1 MASMSG
7 SMTWD
12 LIANADKYVAGMNKA
27 AAATRG
33 MESRQK
39 AMTRQTKMLQSAVA
53 LVSAAAIV
61 RFGSQSVKAYRDA
74 EKAQAK
80 LAQSFAKFPKL
91 ADTTIG
97 AMRSM
102 NAELQK
108 STIYDDDVTA
118 AMQARLAMYD
128 LTGQQLRELTP
139 LVMDYASATGQ
150 DLASAGDAIG
160 KSLLGNTRALKA
172 VGISYKATGDR
183 ARDYAAIQSMLSEK
197 VGGFAESEGKTAAG
211 QAAILANAYGELQES
226 VGEALLPALQAL
238 MDVAR
243 PMLDTFNE
251 LPKPAKTAAVVIGA
265 VGTAA
270 LVATPRV
277 LMFRTAVMGAGEAG
291 ATGAVGMGKF
301 AKGLTAV
308 ATAAA
313 AVATVKW
320 GADWLRERTGNA
332 GADAERAAEALRGLY
347 SVSGLTASGFDS
359 LGVSTSNLDAM
370 LEETFNR
377 SAWTNFFNS
386 LNIMDHLGIAQ
397 DEVDEFRTWAESVD
411 AGLGVLFQSGGAS
424 ARQAE
429 AFFGSVR
436 AALAAKGATA
446 DEIAAAFPVATE
458 AMKQTASAAGGLT
471 GAMGPAAASVG
482 GLAGAAAGAS
492 VEVADLN
499 DALDLLLGTQVGAD
513 EATANLEAAFDD
525 AAKAAKE
532 NGETLDLST
541 EAGRAN
547 QAALAGVAK
556 AALSG
561 VDAWVQNGDS
571 AEAVAAKTKTARAEF
586 VAVAR
591 KMGLSKTEARALA
604 DEYGLIPGKVK
615 TTIETSG
622 LDEAVRQASVLASTL
637 AGIGSSYRPGGSTYN
652 SQVPRARASGGLIV
666 GPGTGTSDSIPAMVS
681 NGEYVVKASSVAR
694 YGVGM
699 FHALN
704 AERFAS
710 GGLVGGSSG
719 GRRRKTWDRGVRDS
733 VVSANGL
740 FDAFDMDAYAE
751 ATERVKAAT
760 EGLADARKSL
770 VSAEDD
776 VAAAR
781 RAVNQAGSPE
791 EQARAEQQ
799 LAEALR
805 ARASAEG
812 DVAQAQM
819 EQKQATASMRG
830 TKLTSDNVVAK
841 FRQRAQKLDKFRRDL
856 QTLRKRGLSRA
867 IIQELIDAG
876 IEEGGAMAAAL
887 VAGNDI
893 GKLNNIYGD
902 ITRDSRGIART
913 GVLTDAPGSS
923 GGSGGSGG
931 GGTTGSTGESV
942 AVALSFEKADR
953 PIVLKVEGE
962 QVWKALLKLK
972 KAKGGA
978 SLGLS

>member
-270 LVATPRV
+270 LVATPRIIA
-277 LMFRTAVMGAGEAG
+277 MRTALQTTGAAG
-291 ATGAVGMGKF
+291 ATAGVGMGKF
-301 AKGLTAV
+301 GKAMKGVGVGA
-308 ATAAA
+308 AAA
-313 AVATVKW
+313 AV
-320 GADWLRERTGNA
+320 
-332 GADAERAAEALRGLY
+332 GLPVI
-347 SVSGLTASGFDS
+347 SS
-359 LGVSTSNLDAM
+359 
-370 LEETFNR
+370 
-377 SAWTNFFNS
+377 
-386 LNIMDHLGIAQ
+386 I
-397 DEVDEFRTWAESVD
+397 VD
-411 AGLGVLFQSGGAS
+411 AIGDKMFGATTNAEDLAYQLENMGSSGIVG
-424 ARQAE
+424 R
-429 AFFGSVR
+429 FGKEFH
-436 AALAAKGATA
+436 AIGQEIQALAS
-446 DEIAAAFPVATE
+446 P
-458 AMKQTASAAGGLT
+458 
-471 GAMGPAAASVG
+471 
-482 GLAGAAAGAS
+482 GLAQRMEDFWGTMAGNGGGEGRQRVLDELAAIDA
-492 VEVADLN
+492 VLADMVN
-499 DALDLLLGTQVGAD
+499 SGNAD
-513 EATANLEAAFDD
+513 EAARQVREIMANTVAFGGSAADVSALLPGYNEALSGTGRSFAEVGGEADG
-525 AAKAAKE
+525 AADEVKTFREEMEALNAPTRDLTQAQMGLIENAAELAKGLRE
-532 NGETLDLST
+532 NGKSFDMST
-541 EAGRAN
+541 EAGRKN
-547 QAALAGVAK
+547 LGSLLDTVEGIEDLGAAIEAKTGSQDKARAAILRERDALIKNLEATGLAGDKAQRLVDKYLKVPAATK
-556 AALSG
+556 AAADGIDDITNAINRMPS
-561 VDAWVQNGDS
+561 
-571 AEAVAAKTKTARAEF
+571 TKTVTINIKGRTL
-586 VAVAR
+586 R
-591 KMGLSKTEARALA
+591 L
-604 DEYGLIPGKVK
+604 PG
-615 TTIETSG
+615 E
-622 LDEAVRQASVLASTL
+622 DAPVR
-637 AGIGSSYRPGGSTYN
+637 P
-652 SQVPRARASGGLIV
+652 ASGGLIV

-751 ATERVKAAT
+751 AMERVKAAT

-902 ITRDSRGIART
+902 ITRDSRGIARA